1 MEQETVFIRNQGG
14 VTVLSDLLQ
23 SLDQC
28 EGFCFTVAFMTFGGV
43 QLLVQKLSELEQRGI
58 YGRVLTSTYQ
68 QFSEPK
74 AIEKLQS
81 FKNIEVRLYDQ
92 VIEGGLHAKG
102 YLFMKGEL
110 VEVYIGSSNLTT
122 SALKENI
129 EWNVKLTKSKS
140 DVMVEDVLSD
150 YELLWEAAGS
160 LTKEK
165 LEKYKASY
173 QRFKAFERESLLE
186 VEDALLLPSEV
197 RPNLMQ
203 QAAMKRLNSLR
214 QRGEKKA
221 LVIAATVA

>member
-1 MEQETVFIRNQGG
+1 
-14 VTVLSDLLQ
+14 
-23 SLDQC
+23 
-28 EGFCFTVAFMTFGGV
+28 
-43 QLLVQKLSELEQRGI
+43 
-58 YGRVLTSTYQ
+58 
-68 QFSEPK
+68 
-74 AIEKLQS
+74 
-81 FKNIEVRLYDQ
+81 
-92 VIEGGLHAKG
+92 
-102 YLFMKGEL
+102 
-110 VEVYIGSSNLTT
+110 
-122 SALKENI
+122 
-129 EWNVKLTKSKS
+129 
-140 DVMVEDVLSD
+140 MVEDVLSD

-221 LVIAATVA
+221 LVIAATVATF